1 MNMKILILGAG
12 QVGSSAA
19 EQLSLEESNNV
30 TVVDNRSDVLRELQD
45 RLDIRTIIGHASHPD
60 VLKRAGADNTDI
72 VIALTDS
79 DETNMLACQI
89 ASTIY
94 DVPMKIA
101 RIRSAAYMH
110 SKDLFRKDSIPVDVR
125 LSPEK
130 LVCEHIEQLIH
141 HPGALQ
147 VLEFGDG
154 EARLVA
160 AKVSH
165 EGLLVGQK
173 ISALKEHIPNTEGRI
188 AAIYRNGQPLLPDG
202 ETEIR
207 PEDEVFFIAAKKD
220 IRAFMSEMRKIES
233 PVRRVIIAGGGHIG
247 FRLAAALEKTNQ
259 VKIIE
264 HDPERAKFISE
275 KLDDA
280 IVLVGDAS
288 DEELLSEED
297 IDNIDVF
304 CALTNS
310 EEANILSAMLAKKM
324 GAKKVMSLLK
334 KPSYADL
341 VEAGTID
348 VAISPKEITISSL
361 LTYIRGG
368 DVVKVHSLRRGA
380 AEAIEAI
387 AHGKKG
393 VSPVVGKPIEDI
405 DLPQGC
411 NIVTVIRDHEVI
423 IAHHNTVIQEND
435 HVILF
440 VTDKSKIDDLEKLF
454 QKE

>member
-1 MNMKILILGAG
+1 MKILILGAG

-30 TVVDNRSDVLRELQD
+30 TVVDNRSGVLRDLQD
-45 RLDIRTIIGHASHPD
+45 RLDIRTISGHASHPD

-94 DVPMKIA
+94 DVPTKIA

-147 VLEFGDG
+147 VLEFGNG

-173 ISALKEHIPNTEGRI
+173 ISVLKEHIPNTEGRI
-188 AAIYRNGQPLLPDG
+188 AAIYRDGQPLLPDG

-247 FRLAAALEKTNQ
+247 FRLASALEKTNQ

-264 HDPERAKFISE
+264 HNPERAKFISE

-361 LTYIRGG
+361 LTYVRGG

-387 AHGKKG
+387 AHGEKG

-411 NIVTVIRDHEVI
+411 NIVTLIRGHEVI
-423 IAHHNTVIQEND
+423 IAHHDTVIEEND